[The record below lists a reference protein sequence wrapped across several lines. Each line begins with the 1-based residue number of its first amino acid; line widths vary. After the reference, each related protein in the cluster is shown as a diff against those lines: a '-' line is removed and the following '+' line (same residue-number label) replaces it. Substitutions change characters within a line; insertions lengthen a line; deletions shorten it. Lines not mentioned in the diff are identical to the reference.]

1 MPATRPNPRLA
12 KIHRS
17 YTVDEIA
24 TLYGLHRNTVRSWIN
39 DRGLPTVDQRRPVL
53 VLGSHLAAFLEARR
67 KANKRPCGPGE
78 IYCLRCREPR
88 QPAGGAVRYHPLTA
102 TQGNLVGLCG
112 CCGAG
117 LNRRVSLAKLPL
129 VSGELTVTL
138 SQGREHIDESQQ
150 PSLNSDF
157 KQDNPDHANAPP

>member
-24 TLYGLHRNTVRSWIN
+24 KLYGVHRNTVRAWIT
-39 DRGLPTVDQRRPVL
+39 RGLPTVDQRRPVL
-53 VLGSHLAAFLEARR
+53 VLGSHLATFLQARR
-67 KANKRPCGPGE
+67 TAIKRPCSPGE

-88 QPAGGAVRYHPLTA
+88 RPAGGAVHYRALTPS
-102 TQGNLVGLCG
+102 QGNLVGLCG

-117 LNRRVSLAKLPL
+117 LNRRVSLAKLSL
-129 VSGELTVTL
+129 VLGDLAL
-138 SQGREHIDESQQ
+138 ALPQAQEHIGESPQ

-157 KQDNPDHANAPP
+157 TQDEPDHANAPS

>member
-1 MPATRPNPRLA
+1 MPANRPNPRLA
-12 KIHRS
+12 KIHRNYS
-17 YTVDEIA
+17 VDEIA
-24 TLYGLHRNTVRSWIN
+24 KLYGIHRNTVRTWIA
-39 DRGLPTVDQRRPVL
+39 RGLQTVDDRRPVL
-53 VLGSHLAAFLEARR
+53 VLGSHLATFLQARR
-67 KANKRPCGPGE
+67 TANKRPCCPGE

-88 QPAGGAVRYHPLTA
+88 RPAAGAVRYHPMTP

-129 VSGELTVTL
+129 FSGNLAVTL
-138 SQGREHIDESQQ
+138 PQAQGHIDESPQ

-157 KQDNPDHANAPP
+157 EQDEKDYANAPP

>member
-24 TLYGLHRNTVRSWIN
+24 KLYGVHRNTVRAWIN
-39 DRGLPTVDQRRPVL
+39 RGLPTVDARRPVL
-53 VLGSHLAAFLEARR
+53 VLGRHLATNLQARR
-67 KANKRPCGPGE
+67 TANKRPCGPGE

-88 QPAGGAVRYHPLTA
+88 RPANSAVRYHPLTP

-117 LNRRVSLAKLPL
+117 LNRRVSLAKLAQVRGNL
-129 VSGELTVTL
+129 DITL
-138 SQGREHIDESQQ
+138 PQALPHIDESAE
-150 PSLNSDF
+150 PSVNSDLG
-157 KQDNPDHANAPP
+157 

>member
-24 TLYGLHRNTVRSWIN
+24 TLYGLHRNTVRAWIA
-39 DRGLPTVDQRRPVL
+39 RGLPTVDQRRPVL
-53 VLGSHLAAFLEARR
+53 VLGSHLAAFLQARR
-67 KANKRPCGPGE
+67 TANKRPCGPGE

-88 QPAGGAVRYHPLTA
+88 QPAGGAVRYHPLTV

-129 VSGELTVTL
+129 VSGALTVTL
-138 SQGREHIDESQQ
+138 SQGREHIDESPQ

>member
-24 TLYGLHRNTVRSWIN
+24 KLYGVHRNTVRSWIA
-39 DRGLPTVDQRRPVL
+39 RGLPTVDERRPLL
-53 VLGSHLAAFLEARR
+53 VLGNHLAAFLQARR
-67 KANKRPCGPGE
+67 AANKRPCGPGE

-88 QPAGGAVRYHPLTA
+88 QPAGGVVRYRPLTT
-102 TQGNLVGLCG
+102 TQGSLVGLCA

-129 VSGELTVTL
+129 VSAGLVVT
-138 SQGREHIDESQQ
+138 QQQAPEHIDESQQ

-157 KQDNPDHANAPP
+157 KQDNLDHANAPP

>member
-17 YTVDEIA
+17 YTVEEIA
-24 TLYGLHRNTVRSWIN
+24 KLYGVHRNTVRAWIA
-39 DRGLPTVDQRRPVL
+39 RGLPTVDDRRPML
-53 VLGSHLAAFLEARR
+53 VLGSHLAAFLQGRR
-67 KANKRPCGPGE
+67 TVNKRPCGPGE

-88 QPAGGAVRYHPLTA
+88 RPAGGVVRYHPLTA

-117 LNRRVSLAKLPL
+117 LNRRASLAKLSL
-129 VSGELTVTL
+129 FQGDSQVTV
-138 SQGREHIDESQQ
+138 QQAPGHIDESPQ

-157 KQDNPDHANAPP
+157 NPDG

>member
-24 TLYGLHRNTVRSWIN
+24 KLYGVHRNTVRAWIA
-39 DRGLPTVDQRRPVL
+39 RGLPTVDERRPVL
-53 VLGSHLAAFLEARR
+53 VLGSHLVAFLQARR
-67 KANKRPCGPGE
+67 TANKRPCGPGE

-88 QPAGGAVRYHPLTA
+88 KPAGEAVRYQPVTP
-102 TQGNLVGLCG
+102 TQGSLVGLCG

-129 VSGELTVTL
+129 VSAGLAVT
-138 SQGREHIDESQQ
+138 SAQGREHIDESPQ

>member
-24 TLYGLHRNTVRSWIN
+24 KLYGVHRNTVRAWIG
-39 DRGLPTVDQRRPVL
+39 RGLPTIDQRRPVL
-53 VLGSHLAAFLEARR
+53 VLGSHLAEFLTARR
-67 KANKRPCGPGE
+67 AVNKRPCGPDE
-78 IYCLRCREPR
+78 IYCVRCRVPR
-88 QPAGGAVRYHPLTA
+88 APAGGAVRYDPLTA

-117 LNRRVSLAKLPL
+117 LNRRVSLATLPQIQGVL
-129 VSGELTVTL
+129 SVVL
-138 SQGREHIDESQQ
+138 SQAVEEAKGR
-150 PSLNSDF
+150 P
-157 KQDNPDHANAPP
+157 APGAAPFDVGLLP